1 MDKLKAQGALN
12 VIGLVI
18 LAITIIVGVIVFSE
32 FDDAAGSIG
41 LTTAGTA
48 AVANVTSNTY
58 SGFNIVSVAPIVAA
72 AVVVLAIVGLLAA
85 RR

>member
-41 LTTAGTA
+41 LTAAGTA